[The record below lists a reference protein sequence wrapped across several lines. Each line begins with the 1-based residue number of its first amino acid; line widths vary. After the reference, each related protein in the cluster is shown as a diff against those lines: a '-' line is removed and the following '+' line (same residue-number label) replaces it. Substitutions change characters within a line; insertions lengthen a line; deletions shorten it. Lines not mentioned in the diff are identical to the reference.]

1 MNTLPRNHWL
11 FTALPF
17 LRWWPKVNRHTLR
30 ADSMAALTGAMIV
43 LPQGVAFATIA
54 GLPPEYGLYAAM
66 VPAIIAALF
75 GSSWHLVSGP
85 TTAISIALFASL
97 NHLAEPGSAEFIQL
111 ALTLTFL
118 TGLFQLIL
126 GLARMGVLVNFISH
140 TVVIGFTAGAA
151 VLIAGSQIKNFF
163 GLEMAR
169 GIPFYEVLHQL
180 YLQFD
185 KINLWVTF
193 IGAFT
198 LLIGILA
205 KRYLQKLP
213 YMIVAMAVS
222 SVVALLLNNKFGVD
236 VTHIKTVGA
245 LPASLPPLSLPD
257 FSHKAIAST
266 VFPALVITMLALTEA
281 VSISRSIAIKSEQR
295 IDSNQEFIGQG
306 LSNVVGSFFS
316 GFASSGSFNRSGVN
330 FAAGAKTPLASV
342 FASIFLAIIVL
353 LVAPLASYL
362 PTAAMA
368 GILFLVAWGLIDFHH
383 ITSISRTSR
392 GETTVLWVTL
402 IGTIIN
408 LEKGIFVGIILS
420 LIMYLY
426 RTSRPAIHAVVPAGQ
441 KGSIVF
447 EEAKGHDECPQLCMI
462 RINGSIFFGAVDHI
476 QANLLRIDE
485 KNPLKKSVLITG
497 RGINFVD
504 VAGAEMLAQ
513 EAKRRKKLGGGL
525 YFWRLKES
533 VYRFL
538 HKGDYLKD
546 IGEGAFFP
554 AMSNI
559 THGIYHTLDPEVC
572 KTCTTK
578 IFPECRGPVLPDG
591 EPWPK

>member
-1 MNTLPRNHWL
+1 MKLHIPANWL
-11 FTALPF
+11 NMIFPF
-17 LRWWPKVNRHTLR
+17 LSWWPNVNRETLR
-30 ADSMAALTGAMIV
+30 ADGTAAVTGAMIV

-85 TTAISIALFASL
+85 TTAISIALFASI
-97 NHLAEPGSAEFIQL
+97 NHLAEPGSAEFIRL

-140 TVVIGFTAGAA
+140 TVIIGFTAGAA
-151 VLIAGSQIKNFF
+151 ILIAGSQIKGFF
-163 GLEMAR
+163 GIDMPR

-180 YLQFD
+180 FVQLD
-185 KINLWVTF
+185 HISLWVTAT
-193 IGAFT
+193 GAIT
-198 LLIGILA
+198 LLTGILA
-205 KRYLQKLP
+205 KRYLQQFP
-213 YMIVAMAVS
+213 YMIVAMIVGSGSAF
-222 SVVALLLNNKFGVD
+222 LLNKIYGFD
-236 VTHIKTVGA
+236 VTQIKTVGA
-245 LPASLPPLSLPD
+245 LPSTLPPLSLPD
-257 FSHKAIAST
+257 FSHKAIMET
-266 VFPALVITMLALTEA
+266 LFPAMVITMLALTEA
-281 VSISRSIAIKSEQR
+281 LSISRSIAIKTEQR

-306 LSNVVGSFFS
+306 LSNLVGCFFS
-316 GFASSGSFNRSGVN
+316 GYASSGSFNRSGVN
-330 FAAGAKTPLASV
+330 YTAGAKTPLASV
-342 FASIFLAIIVL
+342 FAAVFLALIVL

-383 ITSISRTSR
+383 IATITRTSR
-392 GETTVLWVTL
+392 SESTILWVTL
-402 IGTIIN
+402 IGTLIN
-408 LEKGIFVGIILS
+408 LEKGIFLGIILS

-426 RTSRPAIHAVVPAGQ
+426 RTSRPVIHPVVPVGA
-441 KGSIVF
+441 KGGIVF
-447 EEAKGHDECPQLCMI
+447 EEAAGHAECPQLQMI

-476 QANLLRIDE
+476 QASLLQIDE
-485 KNPLKKSVLITG
+485 HNPQKKFVLITG

-513 EAKRRKKLGGGL
+513 EAKRRKKLGGAI
-525 YFWRLKES
+525 YFYRLKYS
-533 VYRFL
+533 VYKFL

-546 IGEGAFFP
+546 IGDGAFFH
-554 AMSNI
+554 ASSNL

-572 KTCTTK
+572 KTCTSK

-591 EPWPK
+591 EPWPT